1 VYRDGC
7 RQGVLLTGKEE
18 KKEEFEYKSSFK
30 RPQRL
35 ECDIY
40 HKVALK
46 QDYMIIVGK
55 VNGNPYEIFA
65 LRDVENHVFPTKIE
79 KGYLTKVKSR
89 TYELTSELQGK
100 TFRIHNIVT
109 LMTADQ
115 STDTRK
121 YSSML
126 RHGMHPQHIVAQ
138 IDEYASIVSFDK
150 VIQRVLKNYIQ
161 EEHKKEKCPECGS
174 ENYHADSGCWSCPDC
189 GYAKCG

>member
-1 VYRDGC
+1 
-7 RQGVLLTGKEE
+7 
-18 KKEEFEYKSSFK
+18 
-30 RPQRL
+30 
-35 ECDIY
+35 
-40 HKVALK
+40 
-46 QDYMIIVGK
+46 MIIVGK

-65 LRDVENHVFPTKIE
+65 LRDVENCIFPTKIE

-89 TYELTSELQGK
+89 TYELTSEIQGK
-100 TFRIHNIVT
+100 TFKIANIVT

-126 RHGMHPQHIVAQ
+126 RHGMHPQHIVDQ

-150 VIQRVLKNYIQ
+150 VVQRVLKNYIK
-161 EEHKKEKCPECGS
+161 EVEKKEKCPECGS
-174 ENYHADSGCWSCPDC
+174 KNYHAESGCFSCSDC